1 MPYSLCPYIIV
12 YSLSKFLYLC
22 LSALIFR
29 QIKINNAMA
38 SKYANLL
45 QSRRKESSYLLT
57 EEFTFYEK
65 LAISDEND
73 QGKI

>member
-1 MPYSLCPYIIV
+1 
-12 YSLSKFLYLC
+12 
-22 LSALIFR
+22 
-29 QIKINNAMA
+29 MA

-65 LAISDEND
+65 LAISEEND
-73 QGKI
+73 QGKIYFQSIKNLVFNETSCSRLELDFLVWFV

>member
-1 MPYSLCPYIIV
+1 MPLHYTLV
-12 YSLSKFLYLC
+12 FSKLFYL
-22 LSALIFR
+22 LICVLFFR

-38 SKYANLL
+38 STYANVL

-65 LAISDEND
+65 LAISEESD
-73 QGKI
+73 QGKIYF

>member
-1 MPYSLCPYIIV
+1 
-12 YSLSKFLYLC
+12 
-22 LSALIFR
+22 
-29 QIKINNAMA
+29 MA

-65 LAISDEND
+65 PAISEEND
-73 QGKI
+73 QGKISF

>member
-1 MPYSLCPYIIV
+1 
-12 YSLSKFLYLC
+12 
-22 LSALIFR
+22 
-29 QIKINNAMA
+29 MA

-65 LAISDEND
+65 IAISEESD
-73 QGKI
+73 QGIVYFKLTLRLFF